1 MASKFFIVATN
12 KKNGI
17 IVSRN
22 NDDRL
27 VMFQNIQTKN
37 TRYSHTMQDWDFIF
51 TDSNGIHMGEYKW
64 QEATVTLGELFS

>member
-1 MASKFFIVATN
+1 MAPKFFIVATN

-17 IVSRN
+17 IVTRK

-27 VMFQNIQTKN
+27 TMFQNIQRKN
-37 TRYSHTMQDWDFIF
+37 TRYSHTMNDWDFIF
-51 TDSNGIHMGEYKW
+51 TDSNGITMGEYKW